1 MALHGQFQSWCP
13 TKGIPSLR
21 GLCWRVTAGPQTVW
35 LFAFRWN
42 NEEHDEYIIFG
53 YPILAFCLQIAQ
65 GLPCISTII
74 NKWLR
79 LRFSR
84 GRLGEHSADMG
95 HMQTF
100 HAWST
105 YPPVTVENPPLVDHF
120 RLSPMAFP
128 HPKSGFPRVVSLR
141 SCSGC
146 WHVQTR
152 HTRTWEGH
160 LTRHALAGRN
170 IFFHIFPHLSYSM
183 NYNSTDC
190 RGPFSASPLATVV
203 SP

>member
-1 MALHGQFQSWCP
+1 MASFS
-13 TKGIPSLR
+13 R
-21 GLCWRVTAGPQTVW
+21 GAPQKVSRASGASVGGLQQGPR
-35 LFAFRWN
+35 LFDCSPFDGTMRN
-42 NEEHDEYIIFG
+42 MMNISYLD
-53 YPILAFCLQIAQ
+53 ILAFCLQIAQ

-120 RLSPMAFP
+120 RLPP
-128 HPKSGFPRVVSLR
+128 WL
-141 SCSGC
+141 
-146 WHVQTR
+146 
-152 HTRTWEGH
+152 
-160 LTRHALAGRN
+160 
-170 IFFHIFPHLSYSM
+170 FHIQKVVF
-183 NYNSTDC
+183 
-190 RGPFSASPLATVV
+190 RGL
-203 SP
+203 